1 MNKNTGCGM
10 FIVLLILTMFFHVA
24 GLFFN
29 GWFLQCVYNIGLYD
43 VCTEFGIK
51 LPEVSYFTFMMIWVI
66 FSVLIMICKGHEL
79 QKMIN
84 ENKNTNEDITDKF
97 VKVFESFINPILSKC
112 IILLTM
118 WVLHCLVF

>member
-1 MNKNTGCGM
+1 MNKDTGCGISVM
-10 FIVLLILTMFFHVA
+10 LFIFAIFFHIA

-29 GWFLQCVYNIGLYD
+29 SWFLQCVYNIGLYD

-51 LPEVSYFTFMMIWVI
+51 LPEVSYVTFMMIWVI
-66 FSVLIMICKGHEL
+66 FSVLIMICKGYEL
-79 QKMIN
+79 QKMTE
-84 ENKNTNEDITDKF
+84 ENKNTDEDITNKF
-97 VKVFESFINPILSKC
+97 VKVFESFINPMLSKL

>member
-1 MNKNTGCGM
+1 MNKNTGCDISIM
-10 FIVLLILTMFFHVA
+10 LFILTIFFYIA

-29 GWFLQCVYNIGLYD
+29 SWFLQCVYNIGLYD

-66 FSVLIMICKGHEL
+66 FTVLIMICKGHEL
-79 QKMIN
+79 QKMIK
-84 ENKNTNEDITDKF
+84 ENKNTEDITDKF